1 MGGVSSGA
9 LPRPQGPP
17 FPQAVLQLRCSQP
30 PNCAARSPLPVVA
43 EVPVP
48 CSLPCTLA
56 NLCPREESGPDSGA
70 NLAPGS
76 PWASQACCSPT
87 RARDGCSG
95 SFCVSHDGHMGNTA
109 ASKHPGFLTNTWG
122 WTARAGF
129 PALRVTRPFL
139 PRASARR
146 ASSPLVACTRSSGG
160 CSVLSSAA
168 CATHSVTT
176 GAVTGP
182 PPLQPGLLV
191 PQHSSSPPTS
201 TRKRGELPAARNR
214 RREAHAAE
222 SPTVPAR
229 AAETRTDGH
238 PHTKIASTW
247 FRDLHLRPDTISLLE
262 KNTGRTFFDINCSN
276 IFLQLSPPQWK

>member
-30 PNCAARSPLPVVA
+30 PNCAARSPLPVAA

-76 PWASQACCSPT
+76 PWASQARCSPT

-129 PALRVTRPFL
+129 PAPSDPAFPTPGKRTSRVLSLGGLHAQQRRLLCPLIGRMHDTLSDHGSSDRAASSSARP
-139 PRASARR
+139 PRASAQQLTPHQHPEAGR
-146 ASSPLVACTRSSGG
+146 APRGAEPQEGG
-160 CSVLSSAA
+160 TCS
-168 CATHSVTT
+168 
-176 GAVTGP
+176 
-182 PPLQPGLLV
+182 
-191 PQHSSSPPTS
+191 
-201 TRKRGELPAARNR
+201 
-214 RREAHAAE
+214 
-222 SPTVPAR
+222 
-229 AAETRTDGH
+229 
-238 PHTKIASTW
+238 
-247 FRDLHLRPDTISLLE
+247 
-262 KNTGRTFFDINCSN
+262 
-276 IFLQLSPPQWK
+276 